1 MTSSNLRNPAEC
13 SRVPRFSSWI
23 LIVFAGLLLSL
34 VSATEL
40 RAQQTTADLTV
51 TKSGDESVRVGGTI
65 TYSIG
70 VFNGGPDVATNVEVI
85 DAIPANTT
93 FDGVNVSAGGSASFD
108 GTIVRVTFSSIP
120 VFESGSFSLVVRV
133 NQNAPRG
140 SIENTVSA
148 RSDALDPQSFDNT
161 ATWITFISGP
171 FAGDLLISEFR
182 LRGPNGANDEYIEI
196 YNNADTPHG
205 VGAIDGSSGYAIVAS
220 DGLIRCVILNGTVL
234 PARGHFLCTNAIG
247 YSLNSYPAG
256 ETSTAT
262 GDATFTTDIPDNAGL
277 ALFRTSNSESFNIAN
292 RLDAVGSTLVEDT
305 LYREGSGYPALSPV
319 GLDYAFYRDNC
330 GKSGSVTVLGN
341 CPTGGL
347 PKDTDNNASDFIF
360 VSTDGNTS
368 GAGARL
374 GAAGPENLSGPIQ
387 LNASFPMSL
396 LDPCVGST
404 SPPNRVRDLTSDP
417 DNNSTFGTLEFRR
430 TVLNATDEN
439 ITRLRWRIID
449 ITTLPTPAGI
459 ADLRARTSAPIIVT
473 VDRSPCGS
481 GTSNVT
487 VQGTTLEQPPIQAI
501 GGGFN
506 SSLSSGTVTLDTP
519 LPPGESLDL
528 RFLLGVQKTGT
539 FRFFVNVE
547 ALSREPEPMPESPAK
562 GNLLRKR
569 RGITALSSPTSHL
582 SGTVTAGPSP
592 TTTTIPTVPVSRA
605 NVGRFL
611 VIPVETRATKKTK
624 VRRSKKRVVLRR

>member
-1 MTSSNLRNPAEC
+1 VR
-13 SRVPRFSSWI
+13 RFSF
-23 LIVFAGLLLSL
+23 IVFAGLLLSL
-34 VSATEL
+34 TPAKEL
-40 RAQQTTADLTV
+40 RARQATADLAI
-51 TKSGDESVRVGGTI
+51 TKTGDESVRIGGTI

-70 VFNGGPDVATNVEVI
+70 VFNQGPDDATNVEVI
-85 DAIPANTT
+85 DTLPANTT
-93 FDGVNVSAGGSASFD
+93 FVSVATSPGGSASVE
-108 GTIVRVTFSSIP
+108 GTNVRVSFPSIP
-120 VFESGSFSLVVRV
+120 VFETGSFTLVVRV
-133 NQNAPRG
+133 NENAPRG
-140 SIENTVSA
+140 NIVNTASA
-148 RSDALDPQSFDNT
+148 RSDALDPQDFDNT
-161 ATWITFISGP
+161 ATWTTFIFGP

-182 LRGPNGANDEYIEI
+182 LRGPNGANDEFIEI

-205 VGAIDGSSGYAIVAS
+205 VGAVDDSSGYAIVAS
-220 DGLIRCVILNGTVL
+220 DGLTRCVIPNGTVL
-234 PARGHFLCTNAIG
+234 PARGHFLCTNSIG
-247 YSLNSYPAG
+247 YSLFNYPAG

-262 GDATFTTDIPDNAGL
+262 GDATYTTDIPDNAGL
-277 ALFRTSNSESFNIAN
+277 ALFRTANSESFNLAN

-305 LYREGSGYPALSPV
+305 LYREGTGYPALSPL

-387 LNASFPMSL
+387 LNASFPVSL
-396 LDPCVGST
+396 LDPCVGS
-404 SPPNRVRDLTSDP
+404 SSSPNRVRDLTSDP
-417 DNNSTFGTLEFRR
+417 LNNSTFGTLEFRR
-430 TVLNATDEN
+430 TVLNGTDEN

-449 ITTLPTPAGI
+449 ITTFPTPTGI
-459 ADLRARTSAPIIVT
+459 ADLRARTSTPIIVT

-487 VQGTTLEQPPIQAI
+487 VQGTTLEQPPIQAM

-528 RFLLGVQKTGT
+528 RFLLGVEKTGT

-547 ALSREPEPMPESPAK
+547 ALSREPEPIPEEAPAK
-562 GNLLRKR
+562 GTLLRKR
-569 RGITALSSPTSHL
+569 RGLTALSSPTTHL

-592 TTTTIPTVPVSRA
+592 MTATSTTSTTVTASPA
-605 NVGRFL
+605 NTYRSVVL
-611 VIPVETRATKKTK
+611 YVETRAAKKTK